1 MDTNCKNGWELELPS
16 VVLSIQWSTLGI
28 CYLEPDLVQNF
39 SVFLS
44 PFPFTAFL
52 APSFVVFALP
62 APVLSKESLNTA
74 KFSSKFS
81 RIFPEK
87 NRNLFCISKLQMCIL
102 RCVSIFSCF
111 LSGVLFLSQLF
122 AFTYSL
128 LTCLIVIVIV
138 TSLLCWIVF
147 IVHNFR
153 QKNTLCREY
162 RQNMRNAHKRRA
174 RSSEFSIFWF
184 FFWIRLFKEWII
196 ILFF

>member
-1 MDTNCKNGWELELPS
+1 MINFRNLLFRTRSRAKFFRFFVAVS
-16 VVLSIQWSTLGI
+16 VYGLSGTFVRRFRSAGSCAIERITQYGKVFLQ
-28 CYLEPDLVQNF
+28 VFQNF
-39 SVFLS
+39 SG
-44 PFPFTAFL
+44 
-52 APSFVVFALP
+52 
-62 APVLSKESLNTA
+62 
-74 KFSSKFS
+74 
-81 RIFPEK
+81 K